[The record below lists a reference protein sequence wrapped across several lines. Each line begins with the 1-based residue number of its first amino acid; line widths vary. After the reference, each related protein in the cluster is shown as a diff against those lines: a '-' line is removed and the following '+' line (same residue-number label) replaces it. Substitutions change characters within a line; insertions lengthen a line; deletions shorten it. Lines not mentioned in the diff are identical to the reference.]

1 MGRTFFFTAAMV
13 TPSMMY
19 AEFVFFY
26 EFFFLRFLFIYLF
39 FSKLKII
46 WVAHKWTGS
55 VGNQNQIHFC
65 FRPQC
70 DSRPSP
76 TSTCQGDTGCCLS
89 ALRRQHAWPPPTDG
103 GGGDSDGG
111 GGSDRGVTLAAV
123 TVCLRHSWLR
133 ENAGVAAPE
142 DHNNRPGSVCP
153 NLA

>member
-1 MGRTFFFTAAMV
+1 MYFSFFV
-13 TPSMMY
+13 R
-19 AEFVFFY
+19 FF
-26 EFFFLRFLFIYLF
+26 F
-39 FSKLKII
+39 FSKVCFLFLFPPQKINFYTFFSQAHKII

-65 FRPQC
+65 FRPPEC
-70 DSRPSP
+70 DSRTSP

-153 NLA
+153 KLA